1 MESIMII
8 VVRNMKLTVGYLV
21 KDVLFFTQLS
31 SLNMTITIYDF
42 LSF

>member
-1 MESIMII
+1 MII